1 MSLKDREKFISS
13 YHYTL
18 QNHNVWYQSVF
29 RLYLPL
35 GIFSCLLPHRT
46 FHAPLC
52 NVCHRDPTLSIYS
65 TDHWELFENCQI
77 IQLKHKCEIFKGVSY
92 PREMFISTREDN
104 ILGVA
109 DFPNFLYNRCPS
121 NHSDNV
127 FIWSGIC
134 NPLKKLWKIERC
146 ESFSFSKLDK
156 ICGFHVCQ
164 IRRESSVTIINARGV
179 THMFVWHHVKNYDT
193 RKERNDR

>member
-1 MSLKDREKFISS
+1 MSFKDREKFISS

-18 QNHNVWYQSVF
+18 QNHNVWYRSVF

-77 IQLKHKCEIFKGVSY
+77 IQLKHKCEILKGVSY

-104 ILGVA
+104 ILILISFIIDVHQTIVTT
-109 DFPNFLYNRCPS
+109 FL
-121 NHSDNV
+121 
-127 FIWSGIC
+127 IWSGIC

-164 IRRESSVTIINARGV
+164 IRRESSVTIINARGL
-179 THMFVWHHVKNYDT
+179 THLFVWHQ
-193 RKERNDR
+193 